1 MTHNTP
7 PHILERLQSEGAE
20 VRQRGVYWSDADE
33 LCRELV
39 AKDPSGVRFYFVGTE
54 LTLV

>member
-1 MTHNTP
+1 VTHNTP
-7 PHILERLQSEGAE
+7 IHILERLKSEGAE

-39 AKDPSGVRFYFVGTE
+39 GKDPDGVRLE
-54 LTLV
+54 SRERSLL